1 MLAAAA
7 TVSEDP
13 CSVSKS
19 RPFQCE
25 AILRA
30 VHRELAQKSTV
41 LLRLLHHHL
50 PRPSNPRCSPR
61 STLSRAA
68 RAPRRSA
75 TPSRRSCLLRNRRRT
90 RRMPTHRTR
99 RLPLQSTL
107 SRESRRRSAPS
118 AMTPLRGVPGPT
130 SPALC
135 CGAHLLLASRSRL
148 VPAPPPGNSSRR
160 PSGRLLRRSPAPAR
174 GLTQRPSESCGPKC
188 NRQGI
193 FA

>member
-7 TVSEDP
+7 TVSEVL

-30 VHRELAQKSTV
+30 VPRELAQKSRA
-41 LLRLLHHHL
+41 LLRLLHHL
-50 PRPSNPRCSPR
+50 PRPSNPGCSPR

-160 PSGRLLRRSPAPAR
+160 PFGRLLPRSPARAR
-174 GLTQRPSESCGPKC
+174 GLTQRPSESCGPQC